1 MSFKEKDI
9 GKRFLRICPQL
20 NNPSTF
26 ADVTV
31 VASETPSD
39 QRLLA
44 RRERADRERSEVRA
58 RILRSARNTLRKG
71 SMFDLTIM
79 SLASDVGVS
88 RQTIYRHF
96 PTVQDVFRALSDEV
110 IADIY
115 SNLPDL
121 PFSDPGYISAFVDRA
136 VKTFCADSKVVRVLV
151 LTSAIGRATGDWV
164 QIDPE
169 QVLRS
174 ALTEMPV
181 VHRPISP
188 DPKVAARVLI
198 TYFRGALYGWAAGF
212 LTDNEFEQ
220 EVRKAGLLVIA

>member
-115 SNLPDL
+115 SKLPDL
-121 PFSDPGYISAFVDRA
+121 PFSDPGYITAFVDRA
-136 VKTFCADSKVVRVLV
+136 VKTFCADSKVVRVSLKSGCWQRH
-151 LTSAIGRATGDWV
+151 LCN
-164 QIDPE
+164 
-169 QVLRS
+169 L
-174 ALTEMPV
+174 
-181 VHRPISP
+181 
-188 DPKVAARVLI
+188 
-198 TYFRGALYGWAAGF
+198 
-212 LTDNEFEQ
+212 
-220 EVRKAGLLVIA
+220 